1 MLFLSQIIPVKGI
14 ERVIKSINEIGETNF
29 SDWEFIIAGY
39 ENAEYKVLLEK
50 MIYDFGLNK
59 SIKFI
64 GPKFGLDKI
73 KMFDNSDVFV
83 LPSHSENFGIVV
95 AEALS
100 RGIPVLTTKGT
111 PWSELESNNCGF
123 WVDNTDLGIKN
134 GILQILQSSKEE
146 LKEMGLRGKK
156 LISEKYLWSKCA
168 QKTTEMYQWILNR
181 GLKSS
186 FIDNF

>member
-1 MLFLSQIIPVKGI
+1 M
-14 ERVIKSINEIGETNF
+14 IKSINEIGETNF

-64 GPKFGLDKI
+64 GPKFGLDKS
-73 KMFDNSDVFV
+73 KMFNNSDVFV
-83 LPSHSENFGIVV
+83 LPSNSENLVIFV
-95 AEALS
+95 AEVLT

-123 WVDNTDLGIKN
+123 FGRKTDLGIKN
-134 GILQILQSSKEE
+134 EILQILQSSKEE
-146 LKEMGLRGKK
+146 LKEMGLRSKK
-156 LISEKYLWSKCA
+156 LISEKFLCSKCA
-168 QKTTEMYQWILNR
+168 QKAIEMYQWILNTVP
-181 GLKSS
+181 KPS